1 MRSSDSKD
9 LKSFTQI
16 VSLLLEKERFLLAT
30 HEDPDADGIGSMLA
44 LGRSLSLAGKEII
57 LVSQKPLTGSLK
69 MLSGW
74 RGIKDNTRI
83 QGRFDAAIA
92 LDCAERTRLGHLYD
106 DLRNS
111 PLLINIDH
119 HETNDYFGNM
129 NLVRP
134 EKSSTGV
141 MVFELIKAAGLPM
154 DGEIAGN
161 LFAAIQTDTGSF
173 KYSNTDPETF
183 RAAADLM
190 EYGANPWEISRK
202 VMDGYGLDRL
212 RLLQLVLATLEIF
225 HDGSVA
231 MMTVTGEMLK
241 TSGAEEADSERFVDY
256 PRFAS
261 GIELS
266 VLIREKGEDNYKF
279 SLRSNDRIDV
289 ARLASRF
296 GGGGHS
302 RAAGF
307 SGNGPIELLK
317 RNLLDEVAACL
328 GGN

>member
-1 MRSSDSKD
+1 MRSSNSND
-9 LKSFTQI
+9 LNSLAQI

-44 LGRSLSLAGKEII
+44 LGRALSRAGKEII
-57 LVSQKPLTGSLK
+57 LVSQKPVTGSLK
-69 MLSGW
+69 MLNGAN
-74 RGIKDNTRI
+74 GIKDSTRI
-83 QGRFDAAIA
+83 QGPFDVAIA
-92 LDCAERTRLGHLYD
+92 LDCAERTRLGHLYED
-106 DLRNS
+106 FKNS
-111 PLLINIDH
+111 RLIINIDH
-119 HETNDYFGNM
+119 HETNDYFGDI
-129 NLVRP
+129 NLVFP

-141 MVFELIKAAGLPM
+141 IIFELIKAAGLPM

-190 EYGANPWEISRK
+190 EYGAVPWDISRK
-202 VMDGYGLDRL
+202 VLDGYGLDRL

-231 MMTVTGEMLK
+231 IMMVTEEMLK
-241 TSGAEEADSERFVDY
+241 KSGAEEADSERFVDY

-266 VLIREKGEDNYKF
+266 VLIREKGQDNYKF

-289 ARLASRF
+289 AGLASRF
-296 GGGGHS
+296 GGGGHR

-307 SGNGPIELLK
+307 SATGPIELLK
-317 RNLLDEVAACL
+317 KTFLDEVAACL
-328 GGN
+328 GGL